1 LDGGLLGKSKGRAT
15 VMLHT
20 QYLLNH
26 IDALLRL
33 SHDVKDRAVSA
44 ELREMAD
51 EFRIMVS
58 VADVTDFA
66 AALTRNAAAPLHLGV
81 ADAAAVPT
89 ATLGVREDPKD
100 PPLLFFGARYPRLTR
115 TLACQRV
122 GAP

>member
-1 LDGGLLGKSKGRAT
+1 
-15 VMLHT
+15 MLHN

-33 SHDVKDRAVSA
+33 SHNVKDRAVSA

-66 AALTRNAAAPLHLGV
+66 AALTRNAAAPLRPGV
-81 ADAAAVPT
+81 AGAAAVPN
-89 ATLGVREDPKD
+89 ATLGMREDPKD
-100 PPLLFFGARYPRLTR
+100 LPLPFFGARYPRLTR
-115 TLACQRV
+115 TSACQRV